1 MDLIRFRIIQQSPP
15 VIKWLGYGRRTVGSP
30 LFSIIFAVLF
40 ADDSA
45 HLADGLHGA
54 DQILRNGHIKI
65 PPELV

>member
-1 MDLIRFRIIQQSPP
+1 MALIRFLIIQQSPP
-15 VIKWLGYGRRTVGSP
+15 VIKWSGYGRRAVDSP
-30 LFSIIFAVLF
+30 LVSIIFAVLF